1 MTTMNSYRDIARSV
15 LEDIHKIATQV
26 DVPVEKVFAMK
37 IASWE
42 QEVERERELLAQRTQ
57 VSAER
62 EAAAAALPE
71 ALAPFKASGTWPRAR
86 DIIGKLGLPPTKSH
100 IGWVNWKLRQLSYQ
114 PAQPSAQP
122 AE

>member
-1 MTTMNSYRDIARSV
+1 MMNISTYRDVARNV
-15 LEDIHKIATQV
+15 LEDVNKIAT
-26 DVPVEKVFAMK
+26 DTDLPVEKVFAVK
-37 IASWE
+37 IASWQ
-42 QEVERERELLAQRTQ
+42 QEAEREQELLAQRTQ

-100 IGWVNWKLRQLSYQ
+100 IGWVNWQLRQLSYQ